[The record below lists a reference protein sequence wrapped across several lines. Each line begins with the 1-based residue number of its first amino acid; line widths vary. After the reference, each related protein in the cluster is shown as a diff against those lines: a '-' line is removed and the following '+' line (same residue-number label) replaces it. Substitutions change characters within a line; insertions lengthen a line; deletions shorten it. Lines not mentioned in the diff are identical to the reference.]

1 MSEAK
6 PRNITI
12 DFIKV
17 LAIIGVLAIHI
28 DSSVLTL
35 TPIGSFAWTSGL
47 FWGVLFRASVPL
59 FLMASGAL
67 MLDSAKPLS
76 IKKLYFHN
84 ILRIVVAMLV
94 WGLAYKIYHLTES
107 GQMSLPM
114 LWYSIKRLLLFD
126 QEFHFYY
133 LHMILIVYIF
143 LPVTRLFAEK
153 ADKKLLLY
161 ALSVWAVLGV
171 LYPTMKSFKPFYLLS
186 GLTGQWEINLV
197 YSSIGYGLL
206 GYYLKKY
213 PLSKGWGIGCL
224 FVGFAATFGLTW
236 FFSHKNGML
245 QELFL
250 SGIALGVFLLAV
262 GIFSLA
268 GFIHV
273 KGVLRKI
280 VVYIS
285 KASFCIYLSHMFILY
300 TLKDYGIVAEKIA
313 PAIVSVPM
321 LSIFVLFIGLGFY
334 WVLSKIPFINKFII

>member
-6 PRNITI
+6 TRNITL
-12 DFIKV
+12 DCIKAF
-17 LAIIGVLAIHI
+17 AILGVLAIHI
-28 DSSVLTL
+28 GSGVLTL
-35 TPIGSFAWTSGL
+35 TPIGSFTWTSGL

-59 FLMASGAL
+59 FLMASGAI
-67 MLDSAKPLS
+67 MLDSNKPLS

-94 WGLAYKIYHLTES
+94 WGLAYKIYHLADS
-107 GQMSLPM
+107 GIMSLSM
-114 LWYSIKRLLLFD
+114 LWYSVKRLLLFD

-153 ADKKLLLY
+153 ADKKLLMY
-161 ALSVWAVLGV
+161 ALSVWAVLGIV
-171 LYPTMKSFKPFYLLS
+171 YPTIKSFRPFYLLS

-206 GYYLKKY
+206 GYYFKKY

-224 FVGFAATFGLTW
+224 FVGFAITFGLTW
-236 FFSHKNGML
+236 FFSNKNGML
-245 QELFL
+245 YELFL
-250 SGIALGVFLLAV
+250 SGTALGVCLLAI
-262 GIFSLA
+262 GFFSLA
-268 GFIHV
+268 SFIN
-273 KGVLRKI
+273 LRGICRKAI
-280 VVYIS
+280 TYIS
-285 KASFCIYLSHMFILY
+285 KASFCIYLAHMFILY

-313 PAIVSVPM
+313 PAILSVPM
-321 LSIFVLFIGLGFY
+321 LSIFVLLIGLGVY